1 MTTPDLT
8 IHGAGIF
15 GLSIAWAAAKRG
27 AKVRVLDVAHPGAG
41 SSGGLVG
48 ALAPH
53 VPELWN
59 SKKAFQLDSLLM
71 AESWWADVQATGGV
85 DPLYARSGRLQ
96 PILDSAALA
105 LAHTRTINAETLW
118 QGRAAWQVIPATGA
132 AWEPHS
138 PTGWLVHDTL
148 TARLHP
154 RAALKSLL
162 AALHAKGV
170 EFDGAAYG
178 PQIWATGYAGLMEMS
193 QGRPRPVGSGDKGQ
207 SAAFLY
213 DAGALPQVFTDG
225 LHIIGHG
232 NGTVAIGSTTER
244 YWDDPTSTDAQL
256 EALIARARAVLPCL
270 QDAPVIDRWAAI
282 RPRSRTRAPMLG
294 PWPNRPGHFIA
305 NGGFKI
311 GYGMA
316 PAVAAL
322 MADLVLDG
330 QNRIPKDFSI
340 DANL

>member
-1 MTTPDLT
+1 MATPDMT

-15 GLSIAWAAAKRG
+15 GLSIAWAAAKQG
-27 AKVRVLDVAHPGAG
+27 AKVRVLEVAHPGAG

-71 AESWWADVQATGGV
+71 AEDWWREVQATGGV
-85 DPLYARSGRLQ
+85 DPLYVRSGRLQ
-96 PILDSAALA
+96 PILDSAALT
-105 LAHTRTINAETLW
+105 LAHTRTANAETLW
-118 QGRAAWQVIPATGA
+118 QGRAAWHVIRATGA
-132 AWEPHS
+132 DWEPQT
-138 PTGWLVHDTL
+138 PTGWLVNDTL

-154 RAALKSLL
+154 RAALAALL

-170 EFDGAAYG
+170 QFGGQAQG
-178 PQIWATGYAGLMEMS
+178 TQVWATGYAGLMEMS
-193 QGRPRPVGSGDKGQ
+193 QNRSRPVGSGDKGQ
-207 SAAFLY
+207 SAAFRY
-213 DAGALPQVFTDG
+213 DAGAMPQIFTDG

-244 YWDDPTSTDAQL
+244 YWDDPTSTDEQL
-256 EALIARARAVLPCL
+256 EALIARARIVLPCL
-270 QDAPVIDRWAAI
+270 QDAPVIDRWAAV

-294 PWPNRPGHFIA
+294 PWPERPGHFVA

-311 GYGMA
+311 GFGMA
-316 PAVAAL
+316 PAVGEL
-322 MADLVLDG
+322 MADLVLNGID
-330 QNRIPKDFSI
+330 RIPDDFCVA
-340 DANL
+340 ANL